1 MKISTPISKRVLIP
15 FLVLLVLAGSGC
27 TARLLPPPPSPTQS
41 PAPEEEEPVE
51 SLEQQSPRTLASLEL
66 TQQGRLLLES
76 GRPDDAIS
84 TLERAVS
91 ISPTNGQNYYYLSE
105 AWLLKGNIVQAEEF
119 NRLAGM
125 YLEGDPE
132 WTVRV
137 IEQREWIRS
146 RVR

>member
-1 MKISTPISKRVLIP
+1 MPL
-15 FLVLLVLAGSGC
+15 LVLLILAGSGC
-27 TARLLPPPPSPTQS
+27 PTRPLPPAPSPTPS
-41 PAPEEEEPVE
+41 PTPEEEEPAENVE
-51 SLEQQSPRTLASLEL
+51 QRSPRILASLEL

-91 ISPTNGQNYYYLSE
+91 INPTNGQNYYYLSE
-105 AWLLKGNIVQAEEF
+105 AWILKGNMVQAKEF

-132 WTVRV
+132 WLVRV
-137 IEQREWIRS
+137 FEQRKYITS
-146 RVR
+146 RLR